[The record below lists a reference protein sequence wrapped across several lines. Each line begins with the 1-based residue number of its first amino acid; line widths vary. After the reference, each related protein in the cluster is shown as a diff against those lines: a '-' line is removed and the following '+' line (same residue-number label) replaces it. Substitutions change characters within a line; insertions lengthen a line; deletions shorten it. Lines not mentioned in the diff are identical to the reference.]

1 MSRHRKNHCVYDAS
15 RITLKGDFCIYCGEV
30 STTSEHYP
38 PAATT
43 YRGFKLP
50 CCFECNVL
58 ASDENA
64 RNFERRIESVK
75 SKIRR
80 KNWKWLQIPEWSHE
94 ELDDLMPALRRDVI
108 YSLNKKYRTNKR
120 LEFDSLVYLALI
132 DVNQDFAEFF
142 DESEVA

>member
-1 MSRHRKNHCVYDAS
+1 MSRHRKNYVVYDAN
-15 RITLKGDFCIYCGEV
+15 RITLKGDFCIYCGDV
-30 STTSEHYP
+30 STTTEHYP
-38 PAATT
+38 PATT
-43 YRGFKLP
+43 TSRGFKLP
-50 CCFECNVL
+50 CCFECNLL
-58 ASDENA
+58 ATDDNA

-75 SKIRR
+75 SRIRR

-108 YSLNKKYRTNKR
+108 YSLNKKYRVNKR

-142 DESEVA
+142 DASEVA